1 MTHRAALPD
10 LDTLNPEAL
19 KALIVAQHEQLV
31 SKEEQLASRDEEI
44 DRLKLLIA
52 KLRRM
57 KFGCKSE
64 KLDRQIEQLELRLD
78 ELETSRAQQLAVSPT
93 PLAASDVNRSAKHA
107 RKPLPAHLPR
117 ETHKVL
123 PKQELV
129 PTAAVN

>member
-1 MTHRAALPD
+1 MHFFLHGKKFLAYCARATLPD
-10 LDTLNPEAL
+10 PDTLNPEAL

-31 SKEEQLASRDEEI
+31 SKKEQLASRDEET

-78 ELETSRAQQLAVSPT
+78 ELETSRAQQLA
-93 PLAASDVNRSAKHA
+93 ACQ
-107 RKPLPAHLPR
+107 PR
-117 ETHKVL
+117 WPRRT
-123 PKQELV
+123 
-129 PTAAVN
+129 